1 VRVPDLAETAAAE
14 ELTIPAHIAIVM
26 DGNGRW
32 ATRRGLPRIA
42 GHIEGRKATKRAILA
57 CNDLGVTALSLYTFS
72 TENWNRPGAEVSG
85 LMDLIEGAFREELEE
100 MCGKNVSFR
109 ASGRLDGLP
118 PSMQRV
124 FDYGREITAA
134 NTGLKLNLCVNYGGR
149 AEIVDAAR
157 RLAQAVRDG
166 RLDPADLSEE
176 HFQQA
181 LYTPDLPDVE
191 LLVRPGR
198 EMRVSNFLLWQIA
211 YAEIVVMD
219 VLWPDFTADHLLDA
233 IRAFNERDRR
243 FGEVL
248 DSGS

>member
-109 ASGRLDGLP
+109 TGCRLRCRGC
-118 PSMQRV
+118 S
-124 FDYGREITAA
+124 T
-134 NTGLKLNLCVNYGGR
+134 TGGR
-149 AEIVDAAR
+149 SR
-157 RLAQAVRDG
+157 RPT
-166 RLDPADLSEE
+166 PA
-176 HFQQA
+176 
-181 LYTPDLPDVE
+181 
-191 LLVRPGR
+191 
-198 EMRVSNFLLWQIA
+198 
-211 YAEIVVMD
+211 
-219 VLWPDFTADHLLDA
+219 
-233 IRAFNERDRR
+233 
-243 FGEVL
+243 
-248 DSGS
+248 